1 MQGPLDRPTPII
13 DENVAQQVPHTGT
26 LEEVERA
33 YINKVLIGTSWKIEG
48 PNGAA
53 KILGL
58 NPSTLRGRMRKLNIK
73 KSH

>member
-1 MQGPLDRPTPII
+1 
-13 DENVAQQVPHTGT
+13 VPHTGT